1 MNKYIERGEKFLK
14 NCVFNG
20 LAHSWNVESK
30 TYVKPYPEV
39 TGYVIK
45 YFYDNNKDIPK
56 NIRDASEF
64 LLKKQDYVRGG
75 FPSFDN
81 DNILY
86 VFDTAQILNGFCS
99 VYKRTHDERFFEA
112 AQRAGKFIINSQELN
127 GAFKPIYNKK
137 VDAWVIR
144 DETYTMWNGPYS
156 GLMCKVVESLLSLY
170 EITQDKMYRESA
182 KLAVSF
188 YENAKFIEY
197 THPLAYWMEGLLAVN
212 KQDTLKKIIETNI
225 IERICDNG
233 YISYTQSLPYAY
245 VSGTMQLGI
254 ILYKTGYLEYAKKI
268 RNYGRVVQSNNEAG
282 GLFQYADSS
291 GNLDRHIHVEMNSWG
306 TKYFCE
312 LEKLLEGK

>member
-1 MNKYIERGEKFLK
+1 
-14 NCVFNG
+14 
-20 LAHSWNVESK
+20 
-30 TYVKPYPEV
+30 
-39 TGYVIK
+39 
-45 YFYDNNKDIPK
+45 
-56 NIRDASEF
+56 
-64 LLKKQDYVRGG
+64 
-75 FPSFDN
+75 
-81 DNILY
+81 
-86 VFDTAQILNGFCS
+86 
-99 VYKRTHDERFFEA
+99 
-112 AQRAGKFIINSQELN
+112 
-127 GAFKPIYNKK
+127 
-137 VDAWVIR
+137 
-144 DETYTMWNGPYS
+144 
-156 GLMCKVVESLLSLY
+156 MCKVVESLLSLY

>member
-99 VYKRTHDERFFEA
+99 VYKKNT
-112 AQRAGKFIINSQELN
+112 
-127 GAFKPIYNKK
+127 
-137 VDAWVIR
+137 
-144 DETYTMWNGPYS
+144 
-156 GLMCKVVESLLSLY
+156 
-170 EITQDKMYRESA
+170 
-182 KLAVSF
+182 
-188 YENAKFIEY
+188 
-197 THPLAYWMEGLLAVN
+197 
-212 KQDTLKKIIETNI
+212 
-225 IERICDNG
+225 
-233 YISYTQSLPYAY
+233 
-245 VSGTMQLGI
+245 
-254 ILYKTGYLEYAKKI
+254 
-268 RNYGRVVQSNNEAG
+268 
-282 GLFQYADSS
+282 
-291 GNLDRHIHVEMNSWG
+291 
-306 TKYFCE
+306 
-312 LEKLLEGK
+312 